1 MKYFSRTDKSLLG
14 RWWWTI
20 DRGMLALLVIIMT
33 FGVVLVATAS
43 PPVAMRIGL
52 GQYHF
57 VIRHL
62 MVLLP
67 SFVMMIGIS
76 FLDVKQ
82 IWRLSA
88 IILVFCFFALVY
100 VLLFGMEIKGAQR
113 WIHLPFLSL
122 QPSEFAKPAFLV
134 VAAWFIAKKKDKPE
148 FPGTKIAAGIYG
160 VLVSLLILQPD
171 MGMTFVVTACFVVII
186 FLAGLPLRLIALL
199 VVVAMGAAILAYFSF
214 AHVQSRVDRF
224 LDPQDGDTFQIEK
237 SLEAFRAGGVFGTG
251 PGQGQVKLSIPDAHA
266 DFIFSVAGEELG
278 LFFIV
283 ILIALYAYVIVRGFN
298 RIIDSNNMF
307 VILATGGLLSM
318 FGLQALIHMGSSLHL
333 LPTKGMTL
341 PFISYGGSSLLSMSV
356 AMGMVLALTRRHT
369 NMGISQGGV
378 SMRPIGGGKL

>member
-199 VVVAMGAAILAYFSF
+199 IVVAMGAAILAYFSF

-237 SLEAFRAGGVFGTG
+237 SLEAFRAGGV
-251 PGQGQVKLSIPDAHA
+251 
-266 DFIFSVAGEELG
+266 
-278 LFFIV
+278 
-283 ILIALYAYVIVRGFN
+283 
-298 RIIDSNNMF
+298 
-307 VILATGGLLSM
+307 
-318 FGLQALIHMGSSLHL
+318 
-333 LPTKGMTL
+333 
-341 PFISYGGSSLLSMSV
+341 
-356 AMGMVLALTRRHT
+356 
-369 NMGISQGGV
+369 
-378 SMRPIGGGKL
+378 